1 MNNIGFRSLLK
12 DALKQMLLAGAVA
25 MLLVGTAA
33 ADEVLDRVHD
43 LQTRWA
49 RIYYKLPEKEQSE
62 AYERLAAQA
71 HALTQEFP
79 DRAEPVIWEG
89 IILSSR
95 AGSMRGFSMLK
106 AGGVAKQARERLLQ
120 AEQIDP
126 TAMHGSIYTSLGT
139 LYDEAPGWP
148 LSFGDDDKARAYLQR
163 ALELNPDGIDPNY
176 FWGNYLR
183 GQGDIEGARAAYR
196 KALQAPARPG
206 RELADAG
213 RRAEA
218 RLALEEL
225 E

>member
-1 MNNIGFRSLLK
+1 MNRTNFQR
-12 DALKQMLLAGAVA
+12 LLAAVLA
-25 MLLVGTAA
+25 LPLIGTAS

-49 RIYYKLPEKEQSE
+49 EIYYDVPAKQRAE
-62 AYERLAAQA
+62 AYEPLAERA
-71 HALTQEFP
+71 HALSQEYP
-79 DRAEPVIWEG
+79 DRAEPMIWEG
-89 IILSSR
+89 IVLSSR
-95 AGSMRGFSMLK
+95 AGSMRGLSMLK
-106 AGGVAKQARERLLQ
+106 AGGIAKQARDRLLQ

-183 GQGDIEGARAAYR
+183 GQGDTEGARAAYR
-196 KALQAPARPG
+196 KALQAPPRPG
-206 RELADAG
+206 RERADAG

-218 RLALEEL
+218 RAALEEL